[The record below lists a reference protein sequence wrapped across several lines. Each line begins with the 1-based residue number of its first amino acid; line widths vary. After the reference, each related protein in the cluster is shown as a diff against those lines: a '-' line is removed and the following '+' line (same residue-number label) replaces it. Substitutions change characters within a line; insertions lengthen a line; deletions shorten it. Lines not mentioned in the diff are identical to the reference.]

1 VDTIA
6 AGVPDSLRAGDTVG
20 PAPAAMPDSTGP
32 ESPSEEAPGPTE
44 PPPEGATP
52 SPGGERR
59 GPPMDLAGAAEEL
72 QSRTLMDRFN
82 QDRTGNSLS
91 VLVLLGMLVSVILKG
106 FPKRGSTHTWPLWVV
121 PTLVILG
128 IGVAAYLSFIELT
141 HSEAVCGPVGD
152 CNTVNQSEYA
162 FLFGFLPVGVLGL
175 LGYALILVIWA
186 MGRLGSG
193 SLRGKA
199 DLALW
204 GATLLGTIFSI
215 YLTFLEPFLIGATC
229 AWCLTSAVIMTL
241 LLWSAAPLA
250 ARAWPGRTDA
260 LAGDSPGAGG

>member
-1 VDTIA
+1 
-6 AGVPDSLRAGDTVG
+6 
-20 PAPAAMPDSTGP
+20 
-32 ESPSEEAPGPTE
+32 
-44 PPPEGATP
+44 
-52 SPGGERR
+52 
-59 GPPMDLAGAAEEL
+59 MDLAGAAEDL
-72 QSRTLMDRFN
+72 QSRTVMDRFN

-91 VLVLLGMLVSVILKG
+91 VLVLVGMLVSVILNG
-106 FPKRGSTHTWPLWVV
+106 FPKRGSTRAWPLWVV
-121 PTLVILG
+121 PTLVTLG

-162 FLFGFLPVGVLGL
+162 FLFGSLPVGVLGL

-186 MGRLGSG
+186 VGRLGSDT
-193 SLRGKA
+193 LRGRA

-204 GATLLGTIFSI
+204 GVTLLGTIFSI

-241 LLWSAAPLA
+241 LLWYAAPLA
-250 ARAWPGRTDA
+250 ARAWPGRTDV
-260 LAGDSPGAGG
+260 LAGESPGARG